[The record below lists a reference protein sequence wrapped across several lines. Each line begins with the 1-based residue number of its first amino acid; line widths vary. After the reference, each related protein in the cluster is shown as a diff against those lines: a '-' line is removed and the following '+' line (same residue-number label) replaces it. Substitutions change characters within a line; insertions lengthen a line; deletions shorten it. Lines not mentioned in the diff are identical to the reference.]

1 MKLRRIN
8 DEVFVAPGPIV
19 RLGNEDVD
27 FLKRQAGLNPRGRAR
42 ICAHG
47 DNEDAIHEM
56 VIAISASSY
65 LRPHRHIG
73 KSESFHIVDGCVD
86 VVMFDDDG
94 GITDVI
100 ELGDRNSGRNF
111 FYRLSES
118 RFHMPLSRT
127 DMLVIHEVTN
137 GPFDRDRTIF
147 APFAPAEDQIDEARK
162 YMSEITAAVAQ
173 YAGSRRKIPGSQ

>member
-1 MKLRRIN
+1 MKLRRIS

-19 RLGNEDVD
+19 RLGSEDID
-27 FLKRQAGLNPRGRAR
+27 FLKRQAASNPRGRAR

-56 VIAISASSY
+56 VIAISSSSY
-65 LRPHRHIG
+65 IRPHRHIG

-118 RFHMPLSRT
+118 RFHTLVSRT
-127 DMLVIHEVTN
+127 DVLVIHEVTN

-147 APFAPAEDQIDEARK
+147 APFAPAEDQIERARE
-162 YMSEITAAVAQ
+162 YMSEVMAAVAQ
-173 YAGSRRKIPGSQ
+173 YAGSRRKVPSSQ

>member
-1 MKLRRIN
+1 
-8 DEVFVAPGPIV
+8 
-19 RLGNEDVD
+19 
-27 FLKRQAGLNPRGRAR
+27 
-42 ICAHG
+42 
-47 DNEDAIHEM
+47 
-56 VIAISASSY
+56 
-65 LRPHRHIG
+65 
-73 KSESFHIVDGCVD
+73 
-86 VVMFDDDG
+86 MFDDDG

-162 YMSEITAAVAQ
+162 YMSEITAAVASIRRISEKNTGLPMSDDSAFLVVGATAWWRRNRAC
-173 YAGSRRKIPGSQ
+173 AGTRGHRVLATTRRQNTLGRQADFSRL

>member
-19 RLGNEDVD
+19 RLGNEDID
-27 FLKRQAGLNPRGRAR
+27 FLKRQAASNPRGRAR

-47 DNEDAIHEM
+47 DDADAIHEM
-56 VIAISASSY
+56 VIAISSSSY
-65 LRPHRHIG
+65 IRPHRHIG
-73 KSESFHIVDGCVD
+73 KSESFHIVDGIVD
-86 VVMFDDDG
+86 VVMFDDGG

-118 RFHMPLSRT
+118 RFHLPLSRT
-127 DMLVIHEVTN
+127 DMMVIHEVTN
-137 GPFDRDRTIF
+137 GPFDRERTIF
-147 APFAPAEDQIDEARK
+147 APFAPAEDQADQARK
-162 YMSEITAAVAQ
+162 YMREVTAAVAQ
-173 YAGSRRKIPGSQ
+173 FAGSRGKIPGAR